1 MGTRLRTLRVA
12 AVVALREKERPT
24 DKQKSFRS
32 EKCTEAGE
40 FCGVLC
46 GLGRVALQLE
56 LKFVSDS

>member
-1 MGTRLRTLRVA
+1 MMRIYSIVNARTLRVA
-12 AVVALREKERPT
+12 VVGCLEGEGAT
-24 DKQKSFRS
+24 DRQAKTFRS

-56 LKFVSDS
+56 R